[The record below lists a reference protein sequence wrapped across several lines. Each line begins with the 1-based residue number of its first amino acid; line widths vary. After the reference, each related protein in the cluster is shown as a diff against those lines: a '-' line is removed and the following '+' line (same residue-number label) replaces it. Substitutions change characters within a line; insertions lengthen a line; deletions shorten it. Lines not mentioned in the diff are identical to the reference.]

1 MTMFDSADLERLRA
15 EREAWAARDVKPGS
29 ERRARFVTSSGFEIP
44 RVALPVDA
52 PLDHDRDL
60 GLPGRFPF
68 TRGIHPTMYLSR
80 HGTMRQYAG
89 FATAKASNERYR
101 ALLAAGTTGL
111 SVAFDLPT
119 QMGYDSD
126 DPDAFGLLEE
136 VSRVPGAVAAEVL
149 RGRLAAA
156 GIRAT
161 LSRDG
166 PSYRILVLPDD
177 LKAARVVLSRGS
189 L

>member
-1 MTMFDSADLERLRA
+1 MAPCMAGWWHTAETGTVPDSSARI
-15 EREAWAARDVKPGS
+15 WAILG
-29 ERRARFVTSSGFEIP
+29 
-44 RVALPVDA
+44 
-52 PLDHDRDL
+52 
-60 GLPGRFPF
+60 GLPLLTLMIIALRWTFGTDRKV
-68 TRGIHPTMYLSR
+68 PTAR
-80 HGTMRQYAG
+80 
-89 FATAKASNERYR
+89 
-101 ALLAAGTTGL
+101 LA
-111 SVAFDLPT
+111 DPH
-119 QMGYDSD
+119 

-166 PSYRILVLPDD
+166 PSYRILVFPDD

-189 L
+189 LG

>member
-1 MTMFDSADLERLRA
+1 LRA
-15 EREAWAARDVKPGS
+15 V
-29 ERRARFVTSSGFEIP
+29 RRALGVEKLTLFGISYGTKL
-44 RVALPVDA
+44 ALAYARAHPDHVERIA
-52 PLDHDRDL
+52 LD
-60 GLPGRFPF
+60 
-68 TRGIHPTMYLSR
+68 
-80 HGTMRQYAG
+80 
-89 FATAKASNERYR
+89 
-101 ALLAAGTTGL
+101 
-111 SVAFDLPT
+111 SVLEP
-119 QMGYDSD
+119 D

-166 PSYRILVLPDD
+166 PTYRILVFPDD

-189 L
+189 LG

>member
-1 MTMFDSADLERLRA
+1 MA
-15 EREAWAARDVKPGS
+15 
-29 ERRARFVTSSGFEIP
+29 
-44 RVALPVDA
+44 ALPQGAETGTVPDSSA
-52 PLDHDRDL
+52 RIWAILGGLLLLTLMIIALRWTFGTDRKV
-60 GLPGRFPF
+60 
-68 TRGIHPTMYLSR
+68 PTAR
-80 HGTMRQYAG
+80 
-89 FATAKASNERYR
+89 
-101 ALLAAGTTGL
+101 LA
-111 SVAFDLPT
+111 DPH
-119 QMGYDSD
+119 

-166 PSYRILVLPDD
+166 PTYRILVFPDD

-189 L
+189 LG